1 MNHSE
6 LMYNPHTIHSDNTA
20 LKMTVI
26 RPAQAQDIP
35 AMLQIWLDSSLL
47 AHDFIPADYWQSQL
61 VPMQQTYLP
70 LAENFIIE
78 DHAAVLGF
86 ASLLR
91 DVSYLAALF
100 IAPHAQGRGLGTRL
114 LHSLQQQC
122 DALYLDVY
130 SKNQSAVHFYQSH
143 GFCITGESMD
153 EHTGHLEYRMAWSK
167 HSTPKN

>member
-1 MNHSE
+1 
-6 LMYNPHTIHSDNTA
+6 
-20 LKMTVI
+20 MTVI

-35 AMLQIWLDSSLL
+35 AMLQIWLNSSLL
-47 AHDFIPADYWQSQL
+47 AHDFIPADYWQNQL
-61 VPMQQTYLP
+61 VPMQQTYLY

-91 DVSYLAALF
+91 DESYLAALF

-114 LHSLQQQC
+114 LRALQQC

-130 SKNQSAVHFYQSH
+130 SENQSAVHFYQSH

-167 HSTPKN
+167 HATPKN